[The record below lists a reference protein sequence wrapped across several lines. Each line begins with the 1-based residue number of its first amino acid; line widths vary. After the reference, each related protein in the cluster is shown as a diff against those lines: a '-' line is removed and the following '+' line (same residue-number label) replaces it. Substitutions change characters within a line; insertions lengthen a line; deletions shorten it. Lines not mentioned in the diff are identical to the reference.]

1 MSPIYEPI
9 ATKVQ
14 GSDKIVFCT
23 DLATPASP
31 SLATEIN
38 AATSVEATLAM
49 YGTWRPPVNVETG
62 SAPVRVG
69 TSTQLPQE
77 GNAQLQV
84 IPVAYPHDP
93 AADDTDPNNKL
104 RALLA
109 EGVEVY
115 AVVRKGVDK
124 DTDWAASDRVEV
136 WHVRCGYQ
144 DTDSM
149 TGDDSFAEYQVA
161 QNLIPLATKVAGTV
175 AA

>member
-1 MSPIYEPI
+1 MSPIYEPV
-9 ATKVQ
+9 AVKQQ

-23 DLATPASP
+23 DLASAAAP
-31 SLATEIN
+31 SLATELN
-38 AATSVEATLAM
+38 AASSVEGTLAM

-62 SAPVRVG
+62 NAPTRIG

-84 IPVAYPHDP
+84 IPVSYPHDP
-93 AADDTDPNNKL
+93 SADDTDPQNKL

-109 EGVEVY
+109 EGVELY
-115 AVVRKGVDK
+115 AVVRRGVDK
-124 DTDWAASDRVEV
+124 DTDWTVGDRVEV

-144 DTDSM
+144 DTDSA
-149 TGDDSFAEYQVA
+149 TGDDAFAEYAVS
-161 QNLIPLATKVAGTV
+161 QNLIPLGSKVVGTV